1 MSGKAEE
8 VDADE
13 SRTLANTDAL
23 ATDAEL
29 RLTRRVL
36 DLERERDALAV
47 SWPLCSRSIADTP
60 QAEVKTL
67 RARYPAHSTRIPVA
81 PSAEGDAPAQQP
93 IEIPHDLI
101 PVLALLRQ
109 HIAELTRD
117 NMALRYTFLGPSSS
131 RLDAVSPASS
141 MATTPLPATS
151 PLPSVAGMS
160 PMPLAAL
167 ASPPAPTIEITEVGP
182 AAGAPGVDLAA
193 VVDRVRVLTLENE
206 ELGEMVAEAGRADA
220 SEWLKT
226 LEGGLWS
233 RFPADD
239 F

>member
-1 MSGKAEE
+1 MVSQASVSGKAEE
-8 VDADE
+8 VDADD
-13 SRTLANTDAL
+13 SRASAPTPDQLP
-23 ATDAEL
+23 TDAEL

-47 SWPLCSRSIADTP
+47 SRILDA
-60 QAEVKTL
+60 
-67 RARYPAHSTRIPVA
+67 STRIPVPA
-81 PSAEGDAPAQQP
+81 AGAEPDAQEPQP
-93 IEIPHDLI
+93 IVIPHDLI

-160 PMPLAAL
+160 PMPLAAF
-167 ASPPAPTIEITEVGP
+167 ASPPAPTIEITEAGP
-182 AAGAPGVDLAA
+182 ASPGVDLAA

-206 ELGEMVAEAGRADA
+206 ELGQMVAEAGRADA

-226 LEGGLWS
+226 LEDSKAVIASLE
-233 RFPADD
+233 
-239 F
+239 